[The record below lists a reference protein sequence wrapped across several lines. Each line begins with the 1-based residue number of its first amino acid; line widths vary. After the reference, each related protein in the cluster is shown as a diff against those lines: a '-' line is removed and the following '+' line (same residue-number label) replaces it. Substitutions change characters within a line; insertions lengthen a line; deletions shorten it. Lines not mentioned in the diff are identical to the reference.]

1 MVTLTPRQLTL
12 KKYRDKNRKELNEK
26 SRQYRAEHKEAD
38 IAYRAAR
45 LDISAKYRE
54 DNKERCLLQQA
65 VYRETHRSE
74 RRSRDREIY
83 LKNPGIKHA
92 HNRLRAVGKI
102 HRTPD
107 WSDHKLIEE
116 FYILSKKLESETGI
130 KHHVDH
136 IIPLQGRLVS
146 GLHVESNLQVITA
159 TENLHKSNKY

>member
-1 MVTLTPRQLTL
+1 MVILTPRQLTL
-12 KKYRDKNRKELNEK
+12 KKYRDKNRKELNKK
-26 SRQYRAEHKEAD
+26 SRQYRAEHKEAG

-65 VYRETHRSE
+65 LYRDSNRPKLKVIHRLQ
-74 RRSRDREIY
+74 Y

-92 HNRLRAVGKI
+92 RNRVRAIGKI

-116 FYILSKKLESETGI
+116 FYILSKELESETGI